1 MGIMVYS
8 LLWVM
13 QDFVHQ
19 PWVFLNSGVWEPQS
33 GRSGPPLPFS
43 WPRAPRNG
51 LGSFSRR
58 VWDLGPFYRKV

>member
-19 PWVFLNSGVWEPQS
+19 QYLCEDWLG
-33 GRSGPPLPFS
+33 
-43 WPRAPRNG
+43 APRIVMGPNPMHPDIRFRG
-51 LGSFSRR
+51 FGFT
-58 VWDLGPFYRKV
+58 VWDLGFIGFRV